1 MILFGERIIL
11 PEGNKPCHLPD
22 SQFFNCL
29 VVAGPAVRLVKSDAM
44 NDVFVVGSER
54 MLTKLGVSKSNEFVT
69 FAVSVIKRNARGVAM
84 PVAGASVDFSVATEA
99 NILQSLNWRR
109 RRNACFC

>member
-1 MILFGERIIL
+1 MLLFGERIIL
-11 PEGNKPCHLPD
+11 LEGNKPCHLPAF
-22 SQFFNCL
+22 SQFVNCL

-44 NDVFVVGSER
+44 ND
-54 MLTKLGVSKSNEFVT
+54 KIGVKKSNEFVT